1 MTEQI
6 APQKDTPK
14 SKVLSIVRWVFL
26 SGMIALLLFT
36 IIMAVYRKYGG

>member
-14 SKVLSIVRWVFL
+14 SKLLGIVRWVFL
-26 SGMIALLLFT
+26 IGMLALLVFT